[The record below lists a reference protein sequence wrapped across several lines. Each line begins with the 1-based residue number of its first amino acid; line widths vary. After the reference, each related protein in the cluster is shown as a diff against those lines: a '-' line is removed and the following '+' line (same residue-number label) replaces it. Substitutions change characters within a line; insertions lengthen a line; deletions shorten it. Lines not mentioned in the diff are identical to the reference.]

1 MKIKYKGDTIEVPD
15 DFIIKCGQ
23 HAESRGMTLEEYI
36 VEAFTKLEQQQQQ
49 PTAVD
54 DAADVM
60 SDYDPLNDDSMQGC

>member
-1 MKIKYKGDTIEVPD
+1 MPD

-36 VEAFTKLEQQQQQ
+36 VEAFTKLDQPQQR
-49 PTAVD
+49 TAVD

-60 SDYDPLNDDSMQGC
+60 SNYDPLNDDSMQGC

>member
-36 VEAFTKLEQQQQQ
+36 VEAFTKLEQQQP

-60 SDYDPLNDDSMQGC
+60 SNYDPLNDDSMQGC

>member
-23 HAESRGMTLEEYI
+23 HVESRGMTLEEYI
-36 VEAFTKLEQQQQQ
+36 VEAFTKLEQQQQ

>member
-36 VEAFTKLEQQQQQ
+36 VAAFTKLEQQQ

-60 SDYDPLNDDSMQGC
+60 SNYDPLNDDSMQGC

>member
-36 VEAFTKLEQQQQQ
+36 VEAFTKLEEQ
-49 PTAVD
+49 PVAAD
-54 DAADVM
+54 DAANVM
-60 SDYDPLNDDSMQGC
+60 SKYDPLDDDSMQGC